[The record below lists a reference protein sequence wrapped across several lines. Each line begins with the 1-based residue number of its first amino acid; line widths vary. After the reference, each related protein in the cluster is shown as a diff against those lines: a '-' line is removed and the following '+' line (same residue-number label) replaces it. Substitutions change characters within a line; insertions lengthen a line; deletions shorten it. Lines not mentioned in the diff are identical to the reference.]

1 MGTICARVFATD
13 SGGSMNAVIQHPRR
27 ALALGVAIALA
38 LLALLPGSWGDA
50 LAQTAG
56 QPTPSPTTVTV
67 PVTPGATTTAP
78 LGGSSAGTKTVTVP
92 AGAFTQAVEVRTEVR
107 TFQRT
112 VIQGFTLAGVT
123 YPPIVSTG
131 AEVVDVSTVVL
142 EVFDLAALTAG
153 NEEVQ
158 PGEPVTLSFE
168 LSAETLAAANG
179 DPNNVRLAFYDE
191 DAERWEDV
199 TCAVV
204 GTALECT
211 LPHFSLWALYAVQEQ
226 APSQEGTPATT
237 PSPAN
242 TGMGDSSESA
252 ATNTV
257 GIALGAIA
265 LAGILGAGGRYAM
278 GRRSA

>member
-1 MGTICARVFATD
+1 
-13 SGGSMNAVIQHPRR
+13 MNALTHHPRR
-27 ALALGVAIALA
+27 ALALGVALAIA
-38 LLALLPGSWGDA
+38 LLALLPGTWGTA
-50 LAQTAG
+50 LGQTAG
-56 QPTPSPTTVTV
+56 APTPSPTTVTV

-78 LGGSSAGTKTVTVP
+78 LTGSNAGTKTVTVP
-92 AGAFTQAVEVRTEVR
+92 AGAFTQAVEVRNELR
-107 TFQRT
+107 TFQQT
-112 VIQGFTLAGVT
+112 VSDGLVINGVR
-123 YPPIVSTG
+123 YSPPVVITS
-131 AEVVDVSTVVL
+131 AEVVQVSTVVL

-168 LSAETLAAANG
+168 LSAETLAAAGGN
-179 DPNNVRLAFYDE
+179 PNNVRLAFYDE
-191 DAERWEDV
+191 DSDSWQDV

-242 TGMGDSSESA
+242 TGMGASGTDSG

-257 GIALGAIA
+257 AIILGAVA
-265 LAGILGAGGRYAM
+265 LAGVLGAGGRYAM